1 MPSTVIKTWDYA
13 PERRVLTVTFVSGR
27 VYAYQDVPAEV
38 AEGFRL
44 AFAKGAYFNRAI
56 RDRYR
61 AAPPEQWEPPTQRRL
76 L

>member
-1 MPSTVIKTWDYA
+1 MPSTVIKTWVYA

-44 AFAKGAYFNRAI
+44 AFAKGVYFNRAI
-56 RDRYR
+56 RDRYS
-61 AAPPEQWEPPTQRRL
+61 AAPPEQREPPPQRRL